1 MVTTLVDLV
10 SQLFAAYGRDAN
22 EEQLRAY
29 MTVLRRQPND
39 YIAKAIIEATSG
51 GFERLPTTSE
61 IVKLSREIETVE
73 SQQGQRNKNRH
84 SDFVKDCYAKAIKAG
99 WSLAQRDELMEICD
113 AAINKRTGQMFLT
126 MQQLE
131 TQVSELVAAV
141 NDYRR
146 RCLTAEERGEPMPSE
161 KAERWSWALPDETNN
176 EWDPSKESLWDH
188 VKRLL

>member
-61 IVKLSREIETVE
+61 IVKLSREIENVE
-73 SQQGQRNKNRH
+73 SQRGQRNKNKH
-84 SDFVKDCYAKAIKAG
+84 SEFVKECYAKAIKAG

-113 AAINKRTGQMFLT
+113 AAINKRTGELRLT
-126 MQQLE
+126 FQQLE
-131 TQVSELVAAV
+131 ANVSELVAAV
-141 NDYRR
+141 NDYHR
-146 RCLTAEERGEPMPSE
+146 RCLTAEERNEPMPSE
-161 KAERWSWALPDETNN
+161 KQERWAWAIDEPEGG
-176 EWDPSKESLWDH
+176 EWDPARESLWEH
-188 VKRLL
+188 IKRLF